1 MDDIL
6 GTIEDFTDIV
16 RFDMMDEFVRFILRP
31 RLVLPIR
38 CILSF
43 FHAGQIQSLKCRN
56 CRIFELKRSYKKR
69 PYKSLQF

>member
-6 GTIEDFTDIV
+6 GTIEDCTDIL
-16 RFDMMDEFVRFILRP
+16 RFDMMDEFVQFILRP

-43 FHAGQIQSLKCRN
+43 FHAGQIQSLKCGN
-56 CRIFELKRSYKKR
+56 CRIFDLKRSYKKR